1 VLAVAA
7 DLARR
12 LILTDGLVNLLD
24 FADNRSIM
32 GSTMA
37 RKLPLN
43 SLSTV
48 GGLIAEQ
55 SNEDAAFR
63 AEWQRLAFARHVA
76 AELIRYRA
84 DNGLS
89 QSDLARTL
97 EISQPRVAKLE
108 SGEYNPRIETVIE
121 LTRKTGVEFAF
132 DSAPAAVEPKLLTKA
147 AKEQGAVEYD
157 NVVVHVA
164 SVSRSGRRQTA

>member
-1 VLAVAA
+1 
-7 DLARR
+7 
-12 LILTDGLVNLLD
+12 
-24 FADNRSIM
+24 
-32 GSTMA
+32 MA
-37 RKLPLN
+37 RKRSLN
-43 SLSTV
+43 SLPTV

-89 QSDLARTL
+89 QSDLARVL
-97 EISQPRVAKLE
+97 DLSQPRVAKLE
-108 SGEYNPRIETVIE
+108 SGEFNPRIETIIE
-121 LTRKTGVEFAF
+121 ITRKTGVEFAF
-132 DSAPAAVEPKLLTKA
+132 SSALATAEPKLLTKA
-147 AKEQGAVEYD
+147 AKEQEAVEHD

-164 SVSRSGRRQTA
+164 SASRGRQRIARRGAGAS

>member
-1 VLAVAA
+1 
-7 DLARR
+7 
-12 LILTDGLVNLLD
+12 
-24 FADNRSIM
+24 M
-32 GSTMA
+32 EPMA
-37 RKLPLN
+37 RQRFLNTLP
-43 SLSTV
+43 TV

-55 SNEDAAFR
+55 SNQDAEFR

-97 EISQPRVAKLE
+97 DISQPRVAKLE
-108 SGEYNPRIETVIE
+108 SGEFNPRIETVIE
-121 LTRKTGVEFAF
+121 ITRKTGVEFAF
-132 DSAPAAVEPKLLTKA
+132 SSALATAQPKLLTKA
-147 AKEQGAVEYD
+147 ATEQGSVEYD

-164 SVSRSGRRQTA
+164 SAPRSNRRSAGPKRATAS